1 MTNRLHIS
9 WNRIAILFLCACVF
23 FPWQDDGLYS
33 LGWVVVSVLI
43 SLRLLSGALSKV
55 SIFAFVLL
63 MIALLFG
70 DWNHDALRYIGVILV
85 LFIQPQNEDEAGGV
99 ANDFKFHLVCT
110 TLFGV
115 GIWMGVGFDGAS
127 SGLLELHCATWFV
140 LIAFCMLNLKHHDP
154 RKVYLLLFAFLFT
167 CVFVTAW
174 SSFAAGT
181 VLLLWHFTRNF
192 WTHRRL
198 VTLSVVY
205 ASILVGMIFIAHKG
219 ISWFNENKE
228 NTPFAEGMMLESQSL
243 DERLGLWEWTTSKFT
258 GKVNG
263 AGSWR
268 QDIQGADLFIGNRQ
282 PRRAHN
288 EWFHFSYEL
297 GWIGV
302 VLLLLFCIVRPWSAL
317 IIAPIFL
324 LWFPMERPDFIL
336 ALAILHSASK
346 SSLQGMWNP
355 IKIPVAFIIPLCAFW
370 ILSWT
375 MASRSVQVQNHISKH
390 ITTHHVLPEL
400 STVDL
405 WALQLFPENIRYGSD
420 GWFRLGQYY
429 LLNEDPC
436 AALYWLN
443 RREARGF
450 RKGTNIDGKAK
461 KECGNVKNSDP

>member
-1 MTNRLHIS
+1 
-9 WNRIAILFLCACVF
+9 
-23 FPWQDDGLYS
+23 
-33 LGWVVVSVLI
+33 
-43 SLRLLSGALSKV
+43 
-55 SIFAFVLL
+55 
-63 MIALLFG
+63 
-70 DWNHDALRYIGVILV
+70 
-85 LFIQPQNEDEAGGV
+85 
-99 ANDFKFHLVCT
+99 
-110 TLFGV
+110 
-115 GIWMGVGFDGAS
+115 
-127 SGLLELHCATWFV
+127 
-140 LIAFCMLNLKHHDP
+140 
-154 RKVYLLLFAFLFT
+154 
-167 CVFVTAW
+167 
-174 SSFAAGT
+174 
-181 VLLLWHFTRNF
+181 
-192 WTHRRL
+192 
-198 VTLSVVY
+198 VY

-336 ALAILHSASK
+336 ALAILHSSSK

-450 RKGTNIDGKAK
+450 RAGTNIDGKAK